1 MYEYLQIG
9 KIVNIHGVH
18 GEVKLIPLTDDPR
31 RFDDLEWLFVEKGD
45 SISRHDILG
54 VKYVKNSVILKLSG
68 IDSVEEAEKFRE
80 SFVLVDREHAV
91 RLPEDSYFICDLL
104 GLSVFDEKGKLLGK
118 VEDVLQT
125 GSNDVY
131 QVKNET
137 GNEILIPAL
146 KSVVQGISIENQR
159 IDVILPKGL
168 LDDEV

>member
-18 GEVKLIPLTDDPR
+18 GEVKLIQLTDDPG
-31 RFDDLEWLFVEKGD
+31 RFEDLEWVFVEKGG
-45 SISRHDILG
+45 SMARHDILG
-54 VKYVKNSVILKLSG
+54 VKFVKNSVVLKLSG
-68 IDSVEEAEKFRE
+68 IDSVEEAEKYRE

-104 GLSVFDEKGKLLGK
+104 GLSVFDENGKLLGK
-118 VEDVLQT
+118 VEDVFRT

-131 QVKNET
+131 QVKSET
-137 GNEILIPAL
+137 GKDILIPAL
-146 KSVVQGISIENQR
+146 KSVVREISIEKQR

-168 LDDEV
+168 LDDEI